1 MGNLEMVKQRL
12 MLEMWNMNLVRKS
25 LVDLID
31 IATTGSTG
39 DMFRDEFH
47 TVLGYMKNLS
57 PLTDSE
63 MECHRFYRWYVSRWV
78 PHVSRV
84 DQKFVA
90 VDWQWDGVV
99 KSFRKDGVAPI
110 GSIGCMFRDEFH
122 KSRKNKASAM

>member
-1 MGNLEMVKQRL
+1 MGNASRVTIVEINNPHEDYFTNHVVTMGNLEMVKQRL

-57 PLTDSE
+57 PLTNRCLQSTE
-63 MECHRFYRWYVSRWV
+63 KNNF
-78 PHVSRV
+78 RV
-84 DQKFVA
+84 R
-90 VDWQWDGVV
+90 G
-99 KSFRKDGVAPI
+99 
-110 GSIGCMFRDEFH
+110 
-122 KSRKNKASAM
+122 